1 MGLGEPPSKGVEGMK
16 LTLTHKVHDSLELH
30 YQGQT
35 LFRYVYEPN
44 DAPME
49 SPRPYFHPLR
59 TLRGNE
65 VTLFRPYDHL
75 WHKGLS
81 MTASN
86 LSGQNFWGGR
96 SYVRDTGYVQ
106 LDNNGRIQHCSWQE
120 LSCDDAVHCVERLK
134 WITSDG
140 TRWLDEERQIVVS
153 EIDPAGMY
161 WSLDL
166 VFRLVNS
173 ARHPLVFGSPT
184 TEGRPTA
191 GYGGLFWRGPR
202 SFLHGK
208 ILAAEGMEGPE
219 IMGKASPWL
228 AFTGW
233 HDGNDEQSTLLFI
246 DQPSN
251 PRFPTK
257 WFVRNSPYACVSCS
271 FMFDEA
277 YTLQPNEAVVLAYR
291 IVLGSGEW
299 PRAKLEE
306 YIVQMK

>member
-1 MGLGEPPSKGVEGMK
+1 MK
-16 LTLTHKVHDSLELH
+16 LTLTHRLHDSLEL
-30 YQGQT
+30 YYEGQM

-59 TLRGNE
+59 TLQGNE
-65 VTLFRPYDHL
+65 VSIWRPYDHV

-86 LSGQNFWGGR
+86 LSGQNFWGGAT
-96 SYVRDTGYVQ
+96 YVRDTGYVQ
-106 LDNNGRIQHCSWQE
+106 LDNNGRIQHREWQE
-120 LSCDDAVHCVERLK
+120 LSCETGMHAVEHLEWL
-134 WITSDG
+134 TSDG
-140 TRWLDEERQIVVS
+140 TRWLTEERRIAVS
-153 EIDPAGMY
+153 EIDPDGMY

-173 ARHPLVFGSPT
+173 AKYPLVLGSPT
-184 TEGRPTA
+184 TEGRLAA

-208 ILAAEGMEGPE
+208 ILAAGGMEGPE

-233 HDGNDEQSTLLFI
+233 HDGNGEQSTLLFI

-257 WFVRNSPYACVSCS
+257 WFVRNDPYPGVSCS

-277 YTLQPNEAVVLAYR
+277 YILQPNEAVVLAYR
-291 IVLGSGEW
+291 IVIGSGAW
-299 PRAKLEE
+299 PRTKLEQ
-306 YIVQMK
+306 YIARF

>member
-1 MGLGEPPSKGVEGMK
+1 MK
-16 LTLTHKVHDSLELH
+16 LTLTHRPHDSVELH

-35 LFRYVYEPN
+35 LFRYVYEP
-44 DAPME
+44 DDVPLE

-65 VTLFRPYDHL
+65 VTSFRPDDHL

-106 LDNNGRIQHCSWQE
+106 LDNNGCIQHREWQE
-120 LSCDDAVHCVERLK
+120 LSCDTAMRGVERLE

-140 TRWLDEERQIVVS
+140 TRWLDEERQIAVS
-153 EIDPAGMY
+153 EIDPGGMY

-166 VFRLVNS
+166 VFRLVNC
-173 ARHPLVFGSPT
+173 AGHPLVFGSPT
-184 TEGRPTA
+184 TEGRPAA

-208 ILAAEGMEGPE
+208 ILAGEGMEGPE
-219 IMGKASPWL
+219 IMGKAAPWL
-228 AFTGW
+228 AFIGR
-233 HDGNDEQSTLLFI
+233 HESNDEQSTLLFI
-246 DQPSN
+246 DRPSN
-251 PRFPTK
+251 PRYPTQ
-257 WFVRNSPYACVSCS
+257 WFVRNTPYPGVSYA
-271 FMFDEA
+271 FMFDKT
-277 YTLQPNEAVVLAYR
+277 YTLPPNETVVLAYR
-291 IVLGSGEW
+291 IVLGNGEW
-299 PRAKLEE
+299 SRTKLEE
-306 YIVQMK
+306 YIAQTRR

>member
-1 MGLGEPPSKGVEGMK
+1 MK
-16 LTLTHKVHDSLELH
+16 LTLTHKLHDFVELQ

-44 DAPME
+44 DAPLE

-59 TLRGNE
+59 TLKGNE
-65 VTLFRPYDHL
+65 VTIFRPYDHL

-86 LSGQNFWGGR
+86 LSGQNFWGGPT
-96 SYVRDTGYVQ
+96 YVRNTGYVQ
-106 LDNNGRIQHCSWQE
+106 LDNNGRMQHRSWQE
-120 LSCDDAVHCVERLK
+120 LSCDDVAHCVEHLE

-140 TRWLDEERQIVVS
+140 ARWLDEERQIVVS
-153 EIDPAGMY
+153 EIDPAGRH

-166 VFRLVNS
+166 AFRLVNIAQHS
-173 ARHPLVFGSPT
+173 LVFGSPT
-184 TEGRPTA
+184 TEGRPAA

-233 HDGNDEQSTLLFI
+233 HDGNGEQSTILFI

-257 WFVRNSPYACVSCS
+257 WFVRNDPYACVSCS
-271 FMFDEA
+271 FMFDEV
-277 YTLQPNEAVVLAYR
+277 YTLHPNKALVLAYR
-291 IVLGSGEW
+291 IVLGNGEW
-299 PRAKLEE
+299 PRTKLEE
-306 YIVQMK
+306 YIAQVRR